1 MGSIDQPGSGADL
14 PNTLGLRDG
23 DLTQL
28 LGEFERAAGPP
39 SKGSIDREFSR
50 WPFQNSSVPATMTH
64 PDGSEVELRLACR
77 NLSRGGVGLLHSAF
91 VNAGVRVAVD
101 LPRRAGGEV
110 RVHGTVARCMHREG
124 IVHEIGVQFDEPI
137 AIREFIRPDL
147 FEGWLSYER
156 IDPSE
161 VRGSLLHVEPEA
173 MDRKIMRHFL
183 RDTHV
188 AVQSFPTARGALES
202 VTAEVDL
209 VVLDHS
215 VPDLSSTEF
224 VTRLRTL
231 GVAAPVILSAHNAS
245 ASERAEIR
253 FSGANA
259 YLAKPFNTTG
269 VLLALAEF
277 LVGPPKMASHAGC
290 LQATPGP
297 QLAGAYAGRLCSYAD
312 ELDALVDSGRQ
323 IDAYVICV
331 QIKGTAPTLGFRAIG
346 DRAGWLAN
354 KIASGV
360 KLPQIRT
367 QVSELTDA
375 CRQLRAA

>member
-1 MGSIDQPGSGADL
+1 MGSDTPPDHNADL

-23 DLTQL
+23 ELTQL
-28 LGEFERAAGPP
+28 LGEFDRTGGR
-39 SKGSIDREFSR
+39 SVKGSIDREYSR
-50 WPFQNSSVPATMTH
+50 WPFPNTSVPVRMVH

-91 VNAGVRVAVD
+91 VHSGARVSVS
-101 LPRRAGGEV
+101 LPRRSGGEV
-110 RVHGTVARCMHREG
+110 LVDGTVARCTHREG
-124 IVHEIGVQFDEPI
+124 IVHEIGVQFDAPI

-147 FEGWLSYER
+147 FEGWLSFER
-156 IDPSE
+156 IDPSQ
-161 VRGSLLHVEPEA
+161 VRGTLLHVEPEA

-183 RDTHV
+183 RDTRV
-188 AVQSFPTARGALES
+188 GVQSYPTARGALES
-202 VTAEVDL
+202 VTPGVDL
-209 VVLDHS
+209 VVLDHG

-224 VTRLRTL
+224 VHRLRGL
-231 GVAAPVILSAHNAS
+231 GIGAPVILSAHNATS
-245 ASERAEIR
+245 SERAEIR

-259 YLAKPFNTTG
+259 FLAKPYDTTG
-269 VLLALAEF
+269 VLLAMAEF
-277 LVGPPKMASHAGC
+277 LVGPPKSASSAGC
-290 LQATPGP
+290 LQSTPGP

-312 ELDALVDSGRQ
+312 ELDALVDSDRQ